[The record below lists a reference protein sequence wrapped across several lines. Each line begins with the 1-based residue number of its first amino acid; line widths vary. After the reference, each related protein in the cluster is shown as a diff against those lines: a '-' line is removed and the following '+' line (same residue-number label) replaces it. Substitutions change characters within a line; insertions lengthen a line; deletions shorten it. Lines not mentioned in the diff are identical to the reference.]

1 MRMMSARRWDTP
13 PPERQDSS
21 RYRASRAPDGDDR
34 RRGNHLRGGPGRDEA
49 RTLGDNHAHA
59 GNAEGLSAALVRR
72 PDHERGVSG
81 NLVAA
86 EGSRQREDHERS
98 GKPRMEGRQNQ
109 RCAGQYGQRAHPAGP
124 AARARELSP
133 YGLRALSRRHADQPF
148 TLHLAG
154 ARYAVDYEPITGL
167 FGGNSN
173 WRGRIWF
180 PVSYLVIE
188 ALHTYAR
195 FFGDDILIEHPA
207 GYGRRVTLTV
217 LADDLARRLV
227 SIVLDE
233 ENGRRPVFG
242 DARPLPDPPGL
253 AQPAALP
260 RVLPR

>member
-1 MRMMSARRWDTP
+1 M
-13 PPERQDSS
+13 
-21 RYRASRAPDGDDR
+21 
-34 RRGNHLRGGPGRDEA
+34 
-49 RTLGDNHAHA
+49 
-59 GNAEGLSAALVRR
+59 
-72 PDHERGVSG
+72 
-81 NLVAA
+81 
-86 EGSRQREDHERS
+86 
-98 GKPRMEGRQNQ
+98 
-109 RCAGQYGQRAHPAGP
+109 
-124 AARARELSP
+124 
-133 YGLRALSRRHADQPF
+133 RALSRRHADQPF

-195 FFGDDILIEHPA
+195 FFGDDILIEHSA
-207 GYGRRVTLTV
+207 GSGRRVTLTV

-260 RVLPR
+260 

>member
-1 MRMMSARRWDTP
+1 
-13 PPERQDSS
+13 
-21 RYRASRAPDGDDR
+21 
-34 RRGNHLRGGPGRDEA
+34 
-49 RTLGDNHAHA
+49 
-59 GNAEGLSAALVRR
+59 
-72 PDHERGVSG
+72 
-81 NLVAA
+81 
-86 EGSRQREDHERS
+86 
-98 GKPRMEGRQNQ
+98 MEGRQNQ

-207 GYGRRVTLTV
+207 GSGRRVTLTV

-260 RVLPR
+260 

>member
-1 MRMMSARRWDTP
+1 
-13 PPERQDSS
+13 
-21 RYRASRAPDGDDR
+21 
-34 RRGNHLRGGPGRDEA
+34 
-49 RTLGDNHAHA
+49 
-59 GNAEGLSAALVRR
+59 
-72 PDHERGVSG
+72 
-81 NLVAA
+81 
-86 EGSRQREDHERS
+86 
-98 GKPRMEGRQNQ
+98 MEGRQNQ

-124 AARARELSP
+124 AARGPRTLP

-173 WRGRIWF
+173 WRGPIWF
-180 PVSYLVIE
+180 PVSCLVIE

-207 GYGRRVTLTV
+207 GSGRRVTLTV

>member
-1 MRMMSARRWDTP
+1 M
-13 PPERQDSS
+13 
-21 RYRASRAPDGDDR
+21 
-34 RRGNHLRGGPGRDEA
+34 
-49 RTLGDNHAHA
+49 
-59 GNAEGLSAALVRR
+59 
-72 PDHERGVSG
+72 
-81 NLVAA
+81 
-86 EGSRQREDHERS
+86 
-98 GKPRMEGRQNQ
+98 
-109 RCAGQYGQRAHPAGP
+109 
-124 AARARELSP
+124 
-133 YGLRALSRRHADQPF
+133 RALSRRHADQPF

-154 ARYAVDYEPITGL
+154 ARYV
-167 FGGNSN
+167 GGNAN
-173 WRGRIWF
+173 WRSRIWF

-260 RVLPR
+260 

>member
-1 MRMMSARRWDTP
+1 MSHRLADIMRMADACGQLTGCCLLQTS
-13 PPERQDSS
+13 
-21 RYRASRAPDGDDR
+21 
-34 RRGNHLRGGPGRDEA
+34 
-49 RTLGDNHAHA
+49 
-59 GNAEGLSAALVRR
+59 ALVRR

-207 GYGRRVTLTV
+207 GSGRRVTLTV

-260 RVLPR
+260 

>member
-1 MRMMSARRWDTP
+1 
-13 PPERQDSS
+13 
-21 RYRASRAPDGDDR
+21 
-34 RRGNHLRGGPGRDEA
+34 
-49 RTLGDNHAHA
+49 
-59 GNAEGLSAALVRR
+59 
-72 PDHERGVSG
+72 
-81 NLVAA
+81 
-86 EGSRQREDHERS
+86 
-98 GKPRMEGRQNQ
+98 MEGRQNQ

-124 AARARELSP
+124 AARGPRTLP

-207 GYGRRVTLTV
+207 GSGRRVTLTV

-260 RVLPR
+260 EYFHGDTGRGVGACHQTGWTALVAGLVLRTADHGATGNRHDWLPGTRRVLYGITAETSSCRTSTGACRVSSPADAARHRPRA